1 MRRAVKAA
9 AVLVLSAFFI
19 TGSFLPEPA
28 FLLRLESRQQDM
40 AGGLGP
46 AFAPAGNMTAWAAAG
61 GIYGQEETGQSGA
74 GREETRPEEFSLMDF
89 DAEEID
95 AFLSRASKGRETVSF
110 RELMELLITGNFE
123 QAASGAAKVV
133 SDAFFSE
140 IRSNTALMGQIIV
153 LALAGAVFSSFS
165 EIFGSGHVSETGFYV
180 IYLCIMALLAATFFA
195 SIQVA
200 DEVTGSIL
208 EFMKALLPAYFLA
221 VAMGG
226 GAVTSSA
233 VCGFTFAAVGLVQ
246 TVVCGL
252 LLPLMRIYMPL
263 VLAANLFKED
273 MISQLTELLKLLISW
288 TMKTLFGIVVGFHLI
303 QGLVI
308 PQADALKNTAAMRFV
323 ELIPGIGAGAGTISQ
338 MVMGS
343 GILIKNTAGAAA
355 VAVLLFL
362 AAVPVLKLLVLM
374 ALYYA
379 AAAAMQPVCD
389 KRLVSCMSQTAAGH
403 GMLLKIV
410 GYSLALFAVTIAV
423 LCISTNAAYYA
434 A

>member
-9 AVLVLSAFFI
+9 AVLVLSAVFI
-19 TGSFLPEPA
+19 TGSFLPGPA
-28 FLLRLESRQQDM
+28 FLLRPESRQLDM

-46 AFAPAGNMTAWAAAG
+46 AFAPAGIMTAWAALG
-61 GIYGQEETGQSGA
+61 GTP
-74 GREETRPEEFSLMDF
+74 GREETNSGEIRQEEFSLMDF

-95 AFLSRASKGRETVSF
+95 AFLSRASKGRDPVSF

-123 QAASGAAKVV
+123 QAASGAAKAV

-165 EIFGSGHVSETGFYV
+165 GIFGSGHVSETGFYV

-263 VLAANLFKED
+263 VLAANLF
-273 MISQLTELLKLLISW
+273 
-288 TMKTLFGIVVGFHLI
+288 
-303 QGLVI
+303 
-308 PQADALKNTAAMRFV
+308 
-323 ELIPGIGAGAGTISQ
+323 
-338 MVMGS
+338 
-343 GILIKNTAGAAA
+343 
-355 VAVLLFL
+355 
-362 AAVPVLKLLVLM
+362 
-374 ALYYA
+374 
-379 AAAAMQPVCD
+379 
-389 KRLVSCMSQTAAGH
+389 
-403 GMLLKIV
+403 
-410 GYSLALFAVTIAV
+410 
-423 LCISTNAAYYA
+423 
-434 A
+434 

>member
-28 FLLRLESRQQDM
+28 FLLRLESRQQGV
-40 AGGLGP
+40 ASGLCP
-46 AFAPAGNMTAWAAAG
+46 AFAPAGIMTAWAALG
-61 GIYGQEETGQSGA
+61 GTPGWEEANLGEIRQ
-74 GREETRPEEFSLMDF
+74 EEFSLMDF

-95 AFLSRASKGRETVSF
+95 AFLSRASKGREPVSF

-123 QAASGAAKVV
+123 QAASGAAKAV

-165 EIFGSGHVSETGFYV
+165 GIFGSGHVSETGFYV

-303 QGLVI
+303 QGLVL
-308 PQADALKNTAAMRFV
+308 PQADALKNTAAMRLV
-323 ELIPGIGAGAGTISQ
+323 ELIPGIGAGAGTVSQ
-338 MVMGS
+338 AAS
-343 GILIKNTAGAAA
+343 IAAILAG
-355 VAVLLFL
+355 
-362 AAVPVLKLLVLM
+362 
-374 ALYYA
+374 
-379 AAAAMQPVCD
+379 
-389 KRLVSCMSQTAAGH
+389 
-403 GMLLKIV
+403 
-410 GYSLALFAVTIAV
+410 
-423 LCISTNAAYYA
+423 
-434 A
+434 

>member
-9 AVLVLSAFFI
+9 AVLVLSAVFI
-19 TGSFLPEPA
+19 TGSFLPGPA
-28 FLLRLESRQQDM
+28 FLLRPESRQQDV
-40 AGGLGP
+40 AGGLCP
-46 AFAPAGNMTAWAAAG
+46 AFAPAGIMTAWAAAG
-61 GIYGQEETGQSGA
+61 GMYGQEETGQSGA

-95 AFLSRASKGRETVSF
+95 AFL
-110 RELMELLITGNFE
+110 TGNFE
-123 QAASGAAKVV
+123 QAASGAAKAV

-165 EIFGSGHVSETGFYV
+165 GIFGSGHVSETGFYV

-303 QGLVI
+303 QGLVL
-308 PQADALKNTAAMRFV
+308 PQADALKNTAAMRLV